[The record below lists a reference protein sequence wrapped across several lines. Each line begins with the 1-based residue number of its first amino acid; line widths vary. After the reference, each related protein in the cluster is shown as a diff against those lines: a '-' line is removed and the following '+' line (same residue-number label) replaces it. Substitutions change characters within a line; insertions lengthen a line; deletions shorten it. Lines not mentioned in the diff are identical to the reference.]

1 MFGFGFEN
9 IETLD
14 EDEHNERYHRPY
26 TKMNKRKRDHKDK
39 YKKTKSSGK
48 IEIVNDCK
56 MFPYPSTATQTIPIS
71 PSARLLQVKTLSHL
85 FFHWFIEIYFIMSI
99 RIKFS
104 VSRIY

>member
-56 MFPYPSTATQTIPIS
+56 MFPYPSTATIKRMSVTEL
-71 PSARLLQVKTLSHL
+71 ADLTLS
-85 FFHWFIEIYFIMSI
+85 FT
-99 RIKFS
+99 FS
-104 VSRIY
+104 KNETRF